1 MQFLWRQAFRTFCT
15 VVLKH
20 LYPDRQTETRRQK
33 ERERERERERARE
46 RERENPKKREK
57 SNSCDNIFSFRSD
70 CSYNV

>member
-33 ERERERERERARE
+33 ERERERERTQR
-46 RERENPKKREK
+46 KGKRVTHVIMFFLSEVIAPIMCEDLLF
-57 SNSCDNIFSFRSD
+57 NLQ
-70 CSYNV
+70 